1 MSVLNELSKLLAA
14 DVISQE
20 TADKIR
26 NYYKSEEPEA
36 NYSSLFIV
44 FGVLGA
50 ILVGLGIILII
61 SHNWDQLSRA
71 VKTFVAFLPLV
82 IGQILGA
89 YVLLKKEN
97 NTAWREGV
105 ASFIFFAVGASIA
118 VVSQIYNI
126 PGDLSAFMLTWML
139 LCLPLVYVMRSSIS
153 SLLYIAGIT
162 FYAMQ
167 AGYGNLDSNESYWY
181 WLLLL
186 AIVPHY
192 YFLYK
197 KSPNS
202 NFLSFH
208 NWMLPISIAL
218 VLGTVADSMEML
230 LPVAYC
236 SLFGLFYLVGKS
248 PFMDTQKTRNNGFLL
263 IGSLGSVILL
273 LIFSFSD
280 FWEELRGE
288 YLDFFDVVTSPEFI
302 VSAVISLI
310 AVFLLLKLLKEK
322 PLGEIFSFGTSFLLF
337 ILIYI
342 IGTTSAVAVILINL
356 LLFIIGVL
364 TIREGAKRN
373 HLGILNYGLL
383 IITALVISRFFDT
396 NLSFVLRG
404 ILFIGVGI
412 GFFATNYW
420 MLKKRRT
427 HEK

>member
-1 MSVLNELSKLLAA
+1 MSILKEIPELLKAG
-14 DVISQE
+14 VISQE
-20 TADKIR
+20 TANNIQH
-26 NYYKSEEPEA
+26 YYENKDEEP
-36 NYSSLFIV
+36 NYSRLFVV
-44 FGVLGA
+44 FGILGA

-71 VKTFVAFLPLV
+71 VKTLFAFLPLV
-82 IGQILGA
+82 VGQILGA
-89 YVLLKKEN
+89 FVLLKKEN

-105 ASFIFFAVGASIA
+105 AASIFFSVGASIA
-118 VVSQIYNI
+118 MVSQIYNI
-126 PGDLSAFMLTWML
+126 PGDLSAYMLTWML

-167 AGYGNLDSNESYWY
+167 AGYGNTDNNESYWY

-192 YFLYK
+192 YFLYR

-236 SLFGLFYLVGKS
+236 SLFGLFYLVGKLA
-248 PFMDTQKTRNNGFLL
+248 FMDSQKIRNNGFLL

-280 FWEELRGE
+280 FWEGLRSEL
-288 YLDFFDVVTSPEFI
+288 LDFFDVVSSSEFI
-302 VSAVISLI
+302 VTVIISLL
-310 AVFLLLKLLKEK
+310 AAFLLLKLLKEK
-322 PLGEIFSFGTSFLLF
+322 PLGEIFSFGTLFLLF
-337 ILIYI
+337 ILIFI
-342 IGTTSAVAVILINL
+342 IGTVSPVAVILINL
-356 LLFIIGVL
+356 QLFIIGVL

-383 IITALVISRFFDT
+383 IITALVVSRFFDT
-396 NLSFVLRG
+396 NLSFILRG